1 MFYNGS
7 FLCSFLLK
15 SFSTKSLSQQ
25 APLICVTAG
34 KQWKRKRKRRLLCIK
49 KFLKQMSSL
58 VPAVDLLRNPSPG
71 AGKKSLKRSKR
82 GWKEGKETLLTHT
95 TEGGRVY
102 TWNGV
107 QTFQRPGFTLLW
119 PRSLAAKSRPTF
131 FYPLASSTFFAH
143 PRSKFPF
150 FPLDPPGADLIF
162 TARLSLRTQHGIFGL
177 PCLFAQC
184 EYIWL
189 VASGPAAVDNEREKK
204 GFLVQKIP
212 RKSFLLQKFYRALSQ
227 VTMPANLA
235 ASFAHNMC
243 KFYISF
249 LVLTLVVAR
258 VKL

>member
-1 MFYNGS
+1 M
-7 FLCSFLLK
+7 
-15 SFSTKSLSQQ
+15 
-25 APLICVTAG
+25 
-34 KQWKRKRKRRLLCIK
+34 
-49 KFLKQMSSL
+49 
-58 VPAVDLLRNPSPG
+58 
-71 AGKKSLKRSKR
+71 
-82 GWKEGKETLLTHT
+82 
-95 TEGGRVY
+95 Y

-189 VASGPAAVDNEREKK
+189 VASGPAAVDTMREFFFWILSAKK
-204 GFLVQKIP
+204 TEKIVSP
-212 RKSFLLQKFYRALSQ
+212 TKKNTELCRKSPCVQIWLHLLR
-227 VTMPANLA
+227 TIC
-235 ASFAHNMC
+235 AS
-243 KFYISF
+243 YIYLF
-249 LVLTLVVAR
+249 WC
-258 VKL
+258 